1 MSAPLLGLAGFLA
14 SLLLIALRVPVAI
27 AMGVTGAI
35 GFALLNGW
43 PGVGFVLGTAPFEAV
58 FPYGLS
64 VVPLFILMGIFAA
77 RSGLSR
83 ALYDAFHAMLGHR
96 RGGVAMATIGACA
109 GFGAICGSSLAT
121 AATMGRVAL
130 PEMRRLGYD
139 DRLAA
144 GSVAAGG
151 TLGILIPPSI
161 ILVIYGLL
169 TAQSIG
175 ALFMAALLPGVLGTL
190 LYMAAIAA
198 QTRIDPSLGPPGQRL
213 GARQRWRALREI
225 WGVALLFAAVV
236 GGIYLGWFS
245 PTEAAAVGAGAA
257 LLFALLRRALTPRNL
272 IDCMTEAAAVS
283 GMIFL
288 ILIGAAVFNYFV
300 ETSGLPQLLV
310 QLVHGLGW
318 GPYPV
323 LLILMGFYIVLGC
336 FMDSLS
342 MILLT
347 VPFVF
352 PLVAGLQIDP
362 IWFGILLVTVVELGL
377 ITPPIGMN
385 LFVLRVVAD
394 NLPLGTIVRGILP
407 FILADVVRLA
417 ILLAVPA
424 ISLWLPA
431 HMQ

>member
-1 MSAPLLGLAGFLA
+1 
-14 SLLLIALRVPVAI
+14 
-27 AMGVTGAI
+27 
-35 GFALLNGW
+35 
-43 PGVGFVLGTAPFEAV
+43 
-58 FPYGLS
+58 
-64 VVPLFILMGIFAA
+64 
-77 RSGLSR
+77 
-83 ALYDAFHAMLGHR
+83 
-96 RGGVAMATIGACA
+96 
-109 GFGAICGSSLAT
+109 
-121 AATMGRVAL
+121 
-130 PEMRRLGYD
+130 
-139 DRLAA
+139 
-144 GSVAAGG
+144 
-151 TLGILIPPSI
+151 
-161 ILVIYGLL
+161 
-169 TAQSIG
+169 
-175 ALFMAALLPGVLGTL
+175 
-190 LYMAAIAA
+190 
-198 QTRIDPSLGPPGQRL
+198 
-213 GARQRWRALREI
+213 
-225 WGVALLFAAVV
+225 VV